1 MADMNE
7 AAKAAAEAAASKV
20 KELNAEISAKQAAMD
35 TLIEGMSSDMEKGA
49 EFRKEAKENF
59 AALHK
64 SYEAAQEQLDK
75 LATDMKRNVAEGVAQ
90 KNRTFKGELID
101 GLKGNKDAWNAMISK
116 RTSGL
121 QFEIDTVKTVT
132 ESGNLTDEVIEADY
146 IPGIVYDPERTERV
160 RNYLSQ
166 GVTSSDQVVYNQ
178 ETAYTDNTA
187 MTAEDNTPSENS
199 FTLERKEAP
208 VRKIM
213 SYLTISNEMLE
224 DLPQVISYI
233 STRGIEKL
241 LNLEDTQIL
250 TGNGSGQ
257 NLTGINQVA
266 TAFAPGLTVEDAQRW
281 DVLRFAIA
289 QLRTQ
294 AGAEY
299 RANGIMLHP
308 NDVAE
313 LDTTKDST
321 GEYIFP
327 GLIMANGQRSL
338 YGVPIIETTAVSEGE
353 FYVGDWRLGCQ
364 LFQRRGISVEFSREA
379 EFAKDNTAVKI
390 TERLALPIY
399 RPKAFI
405 YGSSFS
411 DAITEISA
419 T

>member
-1 MADMNE
+1 MDQDKEKALADSVKKINAELTAKQEAIDAKLDAMASG
-7 AAKAAAEAAASKV
+7 AEKGEEFK
-20 KELNAEISAKQAAMD
+20 KELKGEVAQLLEKYNASQD
-35 TLIEGMSSDMEKGA
+35 
-49 EFRKEAKENF
+49 
-59 AALHK
+59 
-64 SYEAAQEQLDK
+64 QLDK
-75 LATDMKRNVAEGVAQ
+75 LSTEMKRNVSATAASR
-90 KNRTFKGELID
+90 KKTFKGEFID
-101 GLKGNKDAWNAMISK
+101 GLKSNKEAWNSMMQK
-116 RTSGL
+116 RSQGMA
-121 QFEIDTVKTVT
+121 FEIDTVKTVT

-146 IPGIVYDPERTERV
+146 VPGIVYDPERTERV
-160 RNYLSQ
+160 RNFLSQ

-178 ETAYTDNTA
+178 ETSYTDNTA
-187 MTAEDNTPSENS
+187 MTAEDSTPTENA

-241 LNLEDTQIL
+241 LNLEDSQIL
-250 TGNGSGQ
+250 TGAGTGQ

-299 RANGIMLHP
+299 RASGIMLHP

-321 GEYIFP
+321 GEYLFP

-338 YGVPIIETTAVSEGE
+338 YGVPIIETTAVTEGA
-353 FYVGDWRLGCQ
+353 FYVGDFRLGCQ

-411 DAITEISA
+411 DAIAEISA